1 MLTFEYN
8 AATDCTED
16 AEKVIVHHQTEPNK
30 KSLLFN
36 QRTEYRVKR
45 DLKTHEHIQDIP
57 CLMLKI
63 TVLYTLYLLFM
74 SFPTMTIRKMAI
86 PFILSSPSVSPYP
99 VISKYHSFHTGN
111 VLHSLTILG
120 QLLQTPAFT

>member
-1 MLTFEYN
+1 MLTFEYK

-16 AEKVIVHHQTEPNK
+16 TEKVIVHHQTEPNK

-74 SFPTMTIRKMAI
+74 SFPTMTIRKWLFPSSFQVLLCLPTLFSLNI
-86 PFILSSPSVSPYP
+86 ILFTQVMFS
-99 VISKYHSFHTGN
+99 
-111 VLHSLTILG
+111 IL
-120 QLLQTPAFT
+120 